1 MAIDTTPP
9 APTDLIDELE
19 HAQPPLDPEI
29 IDRLERLGESIGE
42 DLLGQLIVLF
52 LADADAH
59 LTELR
64 HAVAV
69 NAAGGV
75 VRSAHSLSGA
85 SANLGAANLALL
97 CTGLETAGELGDL
110 ATGGRLLKAMEV
122 ELERVREALVVRIS
136 M

>member
-1 MAIDTTPP
+1 MLDRAP
-9 APTDLIDELE
+9 AL
-19 HAQPPLDPEI
+19 ACVQPPLNAEI
-29 IDRLERLGESIGE
+29 IDRLERLGDSIGE
-42 DLLGQLIVLF
+42 DLLSQLIVLF
-52 LADADAH
+52 LADADMH

-64 HAVAV
+64 HAIAV

-97 CTGLETAGELGDL
+97 CTGLETAGEIGDL
-110 ATGGRLLKAMEV
+110 ETGGRLLKAMEV
-122 ELERVREALVVRIS
+122 ELVRVREALVVRIS

>member
-1 MAIDTTPP
+1 MSNQAP
-9 APTDLIDELE
+9 ALACDADEP
-19 HAQPPLDPEI
+19 ALDPDI

-52 LADADAH
+52 LADADRH

-64 HAVAV
+64 HAIAV
-69 NAAGGV
+69 KTAGGV
-75 VRSAHSLSGA
+75 VRAAHSLSGA

-110 ATGGRLLKAMEV
+110 ATGARLLKAMEF

>member
-1 MAIDTTPP
+1 MSDRAP
-9 APTDLIDELE
+9 ALSWVGP
-19 HAQPPLDPEI
+19 ALDAEI

-52 LADADAH
+52 LADADLH
-59 LTELR
+59 LSELR
-64 HAVAV
+64 HAIAV
-69 NAAGGV
+69 NAASGV
-75 VRSAHSLSGA
+75 VRSAHSLGGA

-97 CTGLETAGELGDL
+97 CTGLETAGEIGDL
-110 ATGGRLLKAMEV
+110 TTGARLLKAMEV